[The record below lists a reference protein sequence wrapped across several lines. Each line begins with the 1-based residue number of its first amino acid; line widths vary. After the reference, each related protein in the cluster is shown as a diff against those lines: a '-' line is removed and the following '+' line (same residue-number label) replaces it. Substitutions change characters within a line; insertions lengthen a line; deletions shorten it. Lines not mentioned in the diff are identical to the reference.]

1 MLASKS
7 AMISATLL
15 DLDGTLVDSER
26 ENAESVA
33 RALAKHGR
41 GMSAEERE
49 FVIGHGWREIYV
61 LIERNQ
67 PTGWT
72 FDQLKH
78 EAAVEKAA
86 ILREGGLTVLPG
98 AKQAVERLADKAP
111 LAVVTGSSRE
121 EAELVLEIMGIRE
134 LLDAL
139 VTTEDV
145 AHGKPAPD
153 GFLLAADRLGV
164 LPPGCLAVEDSNA
177 GIRAARDAGMRCVAV
192 RAGNFAK
199 QDQSEADAI
208 IDTLSELDDALIERL
223 MVRMA

>member
-1 MLASKS
+1 MDRMMGA
-7 AMISATLL
+7 ALL

-33 RALAKHGR
+33 RALGR
-41 GMSAEERE
+41 AGRRMSEQERS
-49 FVIGHGWREIYV
+49 FVIGHGWREIYD

-67 PTGWT
+67 PTGMT
-72 FDQLKH
+72 FDELKH
-78 EAAVEKAA
+78 AAAAEKAI
-86 ILREGGLTVLPG
+86 ILREEGLTVLPG
-98 AKQAVERLADKAP
+98 AKAAALRLADRVP

-121 EAELVLEIMGIRE
+121 EAELVLEIMGIRD

-145 AHGKPAPD
+145 AYGKPAPD

-177 GIRAARDAGMRCVAV
+177 GIRAAIEAGMRCVAV

-199 QDQSEADAI
+199 QDQSLADRV
-208 IDTLSELDDALIERL
+208 IDTLVELDDALIAQL
-223 MVRMA
+223 MMETP

>member
-1 MLASKS
+1 MLASNRS
-7 AMISATLL
+7 MISAALL

-33 RALAKHGR
+33 RALKKRGR

-49 FVIGHGWREIYV
+49 FVIGHGWREIYD

-67 PTGWT
+67 PTGLT
-72 FDQLKH
+72 FDELKH
-78 EAAVEKAA
+78 AAAVEKEA

-98 AKQAVERLADKAP
+98 AKEAVERLVEKVP

-177 GIRAARDAGMRCVAV
+177 GIRAALDAGMRCVAV

-199 QDQSEADAI
+199 QDQSDADAV
-208 IDTLSELDDALIERL
+208 IDTLAELDDALIEKL
-223 MVRMA
+223 MVRVD